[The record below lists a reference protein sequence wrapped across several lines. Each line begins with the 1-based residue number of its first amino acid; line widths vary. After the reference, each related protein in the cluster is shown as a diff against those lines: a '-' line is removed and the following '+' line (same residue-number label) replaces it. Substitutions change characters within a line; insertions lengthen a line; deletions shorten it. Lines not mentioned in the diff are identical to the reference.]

1 MRLSVLY
8 NRFAIFAYFAVKKKK
23 ARGTVPIGLKRLG
36 VARAFRFYNRHKSN
50 SCDIISL
57 VRVRKE
63 AFMVLGKIEDLLV
76 DIGSMLKRER
86 LYQNLSQKAV
96 SERSGIS
103 ESALKNLEG
112 GCGASLSTFIQ
123 VCRTLGKDEWIMRL
137 GPADAV
143 SVEDYAKRGGR
154 PRVRAAA
161 SRKVV
166 R

>member
-1 MRLSVLY
+1 M
-8 NRFAIFAYFAVKKKK
+8 I
-23 ARGTVPIGLKRLG
+23 
-36 VARAFRFYNRHKSN
+36 
-50 SCDIISL
+50 
-57 VRVRKE
+57 
-63 AFMVLGKIEDLLV
+63 LGKIDDLII

-86 LYQNLSQKAV
+86 LYQNLSQKTV

-103 ESALKNLEG
+103 ESALKNLEAG
-112 GCGASLSTFIQ
+112 RGASLSTFIQ

-137 GPADAV
+137 GPTDAV

-154 PRVRAAA
+154 PRVRAAS

>member
-1 MRLSVLY
+1 MIHY
-8 NRFAIFAYFAVKKKK
+8 
-23 ARGTVPIGLKRLG
+23 
-36 VARAFRFYNRHKSN
+36 RHKSTFY
-50 SCDIISL
+50 SIISAF
-57 VRVRKE
+57 RVLKE
-63 AFMVLGKIEDLLV
+63 TLMVLGKIEVLLA

-86 LYQNLSQKAV
+86 LYRNLSQKVV

-112 GCGASLSTFIQ
+112 GRGASLTTFIQ

-143 SVEDYAKRGGR
+143 SVRDYAKRGNR
-154 PRVRAAA
+154 PRLRASAA
-161 SRKVV
+161 RKET

>member
-1 MRLSVLY
+1 
-8 NRFAIFAYFAVKKKK
+8 
-23 ARGTVPIGLKRLG
+23 
-36 VARAFRFYNRHKSN
+36 
-50 SCDIISL
+50 
-57 VRVRKE
+57 
-63 AFMVLGKIEDLLV
+63 MVLGKIEDLLV

-86 LYQNLSQKAV
+86 LYRNLSQKVV

-112 GCGASLSTFIQ
+112 GKGASLTTFIQ

-143 SVEDYAKRGGR
+143 SVRDYVKRGSK
-154 PRVRAAA
+154 PRLRASAI
-161 SRKVV
+161 RKET

>member
-1 MRLSVLY
+1 MNPSAICDWNYLFDIHDC
-8 NRFAIFAYFAVKKKK
+8 NR
-23 ARGTVPIGLKRLG
+23 R
-36 VARAFRFYNRHKSN
+36 KSN
-50 SCDIISL
+50 SYGIIL
-57 VRVRKE
+57 RIRDRKK

-86 LYQNLSQKAV
+86 LYQNLSQKIVA
-96 SERSGIS
+96 ERSGIS
-103 ESALKNLEG
+103 ESALKNLEC
-112 GCGASLSTFIQ
+112 GCGASLSTFVQ

-154 PRVRAAA
+154 PRVRAGAD
-161 SRKVV
+161 RKAV